1 MARSV
6 LTIPRTDLSQERT
19 ALNVVRA
26 AVNTQQNYL
35 TYSKDLSNANWF
47 KLGLTATAN
56 QALFL
61 DGLTTMY
68 KLEETA
74 INNTHFIQTNDSG
87 PAIGQVGCYSVYA
100 RAGTL
105 SWCFL
110 SIDNSSIKGVYFN
123 LSNGTVGSVGANIID
138 YGIEEVAG
146 YLGLYRIWIVAIP
159 ILAGF
164 PSQRLYSSPA
174 NGGPLSYLGVVG
186 NYIYASDFQA
196 VRANWPGELTPTTS
210 AKINTTLGIRNKVL

>member
-1 MARSV
+1 MPRNALTIARSA
-6 LTIPRTDLSQERT
+6 LSQERSALSIPRT
-19 ALNVVRA
+19 AIT
-26 AVNTQQNYL
+26 TQQNYL

-47 KLGLTATAN
+47 KLGVAVTAN

-74 INNTHFIQTNDSG
+74 ITNTHFIQTNDPG

-105 SWCFL
+105 SWVFL
-110 SIDNSSIKGVYFN
+110 AIDNSSIKGVYFN
-123 LSNGTVGSVGANIID
+123 LSTGTVGSVGANIID
-138 YGIEEVAG
+138 YGIEAVVG
-146 YLGLYRIWIVAIP
+146 YPGLYRIWIVAIP
-159 ILAGF
+159 ILTGF
-164 PSQRLYSSPA
+164 PSQRLYLSPA

-196 VRANWPGELTPTTS
+196 VRANWPGPLTPTTS
-210 AKINTTLGIRNKVL
+210 AKVNSTLKIRDRVL